1 MNAVEYI
8 NLHMDPQAVL
18 DYYGFRHMQEFDEE
32 IRSCCEIHKGN
43 DPTAFIWNKRNN
55 LWFCY
60 TGPCHGGDVFT
71 LVEKMEGKPFA
82 QAVEKVAD
90 ILGLD
95 IQGMQVVEPV
105 NRIIKDFKKWR
116 QLQQTIGDNRHTGEP
131 EEYQLPYTRYKD
143 TDSRFTRFAGS
154 TISHFQSRFAD
165 LYPTENHMVRS
176 KLVIPLFS
184 HKKMVGVALRDL
196 TGAQKLKWYYVPKGL
211 QTGQILYNFEEAMN
225 YILQHD
231 LGELIL
237 TEGIFDVWAYHEAG
251 IHNVVAIFGST
262 LKEAQYQ
269 TILKEGL
276 DLVLS
281 FDNDEAGQKCTEAVK
296 RKFRHKAIVRVVPL
310 PEGKDPADCSKE
322 ELVACYAGRR

>member
-8 NLHMDPQAVL
+8 NANMDPLAIL
-18 DYYGFRHMQEFDEE
+18 DYYGFRHVQEYDEE

-105 NRIIKDFKKWR
+105 NRIIKDFRRWK
-116 QLQQTIGDNRHTGEP
+116 QLQQHYGDNRVDAGM
-131 EEYQLPYTRYKD
+131 EEYEWPYTRYKEED
-143 TDSRFTRFAGS
+143 PRFTRFRKE
-154 TISHFQSRFAD
+154 TIAHFQSVFAD
-165 LYPTENHMVRS
+165 LFPTENHLLRN
-176 KLVIPLFS
+176 KLAIPLFQS
-184 HKKMVGVALRDL
+184 GRRIGVALRDL
-196 TGAQKLKWYYVPKGL
+196 TGTQQLKWYYVPKGI
-211 QTGQILYNFEEAMN
+211 QTGHILYNYDEAMT
-225 YILQHD
+225 YIREHD
-231 LGELIL
+231 LDELIL

-251 IHNVVAIFGST
+251 IKNVVAIFGSS
-262 LKEAQYQ
+262 LKEPQYQ
-269 TILKEGL
+269 TILKGGL

-281 FDNDEAGQKCTEAVK
+281 FDNDQGGQKCTDAVR
-296 RKFRHKAIVRVVPL
+296 RKFRHKASVRVVQL

-322 ELVACYAGRR
+322 ELIACYASRR